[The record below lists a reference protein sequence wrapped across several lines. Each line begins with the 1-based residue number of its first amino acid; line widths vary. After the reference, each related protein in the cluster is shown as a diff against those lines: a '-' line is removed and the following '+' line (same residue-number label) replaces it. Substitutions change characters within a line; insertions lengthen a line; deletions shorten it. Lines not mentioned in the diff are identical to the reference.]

1 MPNYSYL
8 MKYFQE
14 KDRILLYGGGKN
26 GREIYQFL
34 KRQHHLRPVGLVDQ
48 NAERL
53 DGWDIPVYRPDQ
65 LKIIPP
71 ETYDKVIITV
81 MSQNAG
87 IEIYRMIQ
95 DAEIEDKKIIAPYS
109 YLGPVSRVT
118 PEDFARDGLSVKREI
133 KKFLDE
139 KYGSLVFFEPLIQ
152 RLKGQGGRRNMLLP
166 QAKKALDCLSPL
178 ESVVFLYVL
187 YSADV
192 FDAELMER
200 LMDCLLEI
208 DGVHLRQ
215 FLYGVWNDTT
225 FMCFH
230 HVEYLF
236 PAFYIKRRILLKKV
250 CEMFDFSLSKYSE
263 RQSERECIKKICIVS
278 RCFHASKRD
287 ADATMLLCIQLVGL
301 LAGWGYDIQ
310 LILLDPVS
318 YLMET
323 PVFPPIFQ
331 WYDTSSSYIAE
342 YEKELPSQVSIITSD
357 LCDLKERL
365 QNALDGIFSYSPDLI
380 IDMSDEMSVL
390 SYLYSQYFQTLYL
403 PMRGY
408 QSSSFFTYFA
418 ARERAIFARENSIY
432 HSVDESAF
440 VKLPICVFPPEPQT
454 VYKRRD
460 FLLEDHDF
468 VLVTVGARLE
478 TEMSSEFIDAIC
490 SRLLPKPNIK
500 WAIVG
505 STNHYLSQ
513 TYADYIS
520 CKKIIY
526 MPYERDLPA
535 FYKLCDLFIN
545 PERMGGG
552 ASITWAMHYGLPVA
566 TLSVP
571 NDVMPVIGTEN
582 VMENYDQ
589 MMDYVLTLWSDPVCW
604 KQNSEKFQKLAFQ
617 FEADL
622 PERILKAL
630 SKIEKSQKNRKD

>member
-8 MKYFQE
+8 MKYFHE
-14 KDRILLYGGGKN
+14 EDRILLYGGGKN

-48 NAERL
+48 NAGRL
-53 DGWDIPVYRPDQ
+53 DGWDIPIYRPDQ

-87 IEIYRMIQ
+87 IEIYRIIQ
-95 DAEIEDKKIIAPYS
+95 EAGVEDKKIIAPYT
-109 YLGPVSRVT
+109 YLGPVSSLT
-118 PEDFARDGLSVKREI
+118 PEDFSRDGLSVKREI

-139 KYGSLVFFEPLIQ
+139 EYGSLVFFEPLIQ
-152 RLKGQGGRRNMLLP
+152 GLKGQGGRRNTLLP
-166 QAKKALDCLSPL
+166 QAKKTLDCLSPL

-263 RQSERECIKKICIVS
+263 RQSGRECIKKICIVS
-278 RCFHASKRD
+278 RCFHTSKRD
-287 ADATMLLCIQLVGL
+287 ADATMLLCIQLVGQ

-331 WYDTSSSYIAE
+331 WYDTS
-342 YEKELPSQVSIITSD
+342 
-357 LCDLKERL
+357 
-365 QNALDGIFSYSPDLI
+365 
-380 IDMSDEMSVL
+380 
-390 SYLYSQYFQTLYL
+390 
-403 PMRGY
+403 
-408 QSSSFFTYFA
+408 
-418 ARERAIFARENSIY
+418 
-432 HSVDESAF
+432 
-440 VKLPICVFPPEPQT
+440 
-454 VYKRRD
+454 
-460 FLLEDHDF
+460 
-468 VLVTVGARLE
+468 
-478 TEMSSEFIDAIC
+478 
-490 SRLLPKPNIK
+490 
-500 WAIVG
+500 
-505 STNHYLSQ
+505 
-513 TYADYIS
+513 
-520 CKKIIY
+520 
-526 MPYERDLPA
+526 
-535 FYKLCDLFIN
+535 
-545 PERMGGG
+545 
-552 ASITWAMHYGLPVA
+552 
-566 TLSVP
+566 
-571 NDVMPVIGTEN
+571 
-582 VMENYDQ
+582 
-589 MMDYVLTLWSDPVCW
+589 
-604 KQNSEKFQKLAFQ
+604 
-617 FEADL
+617 
-622 PERILKAL
+622 
-630 SKIEKSQKNRKD
+630 